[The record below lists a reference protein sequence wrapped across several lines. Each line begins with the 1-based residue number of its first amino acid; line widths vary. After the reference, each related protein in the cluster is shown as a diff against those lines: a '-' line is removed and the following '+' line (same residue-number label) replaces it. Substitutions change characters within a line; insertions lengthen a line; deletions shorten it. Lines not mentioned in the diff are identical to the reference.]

1 MAIFSCDPAIALWI
15 YTPQGT
21 ESMISGNIYAPMFI
35 AALLAPNMEESK
47 YMLVNDSKNINVVYT
62 YNGIKRP

>member
-21 ESMISGNIYAPMFI
+21 EAWSHRDIYAPMFI
-35 AALLAPNMEESK
+35 AALLKIAK
-47 YMLVNDSKNINVVYT
+47 YGRV
-62 YNGIKRP
+62 